1 MKGIEKA
8 LRLAEGIVALRQA
21 SQKHRFTATIS
32 YSLTAAEVWPYV
44 IRNNFVSRE
53 AKKPVTQFAP
63 ETIHDGWKLTATWFR
78 KFGLKVVAWE
88 LPWEWVENQWVRF
101 EALSISGPVKY
112 FSFYF
117 HLMPTERG
125 CDLFFEVRFVPRF
138 PLVGRLLLGNTF
150 RDYCKVYRSLEGR
163 IPRKSQYDPALFYEV
178 SPAKRREFTELAE
191 RYQKS
196 GADAATAQTLAEHV
210 TFAPDVQVQKIRPK
224 EIALRSH
231 RHFAETTAFLL
242 AATRAGLFDMHWEIL
257 CPACRA
263 PNAETR
269 NLSLLTGEAHCE
281 FCDIRYDAAFDRN
294 VEVCFSPHGSVRE
307 VNPVMYCRGNPGQ
320 TPHIFAQ
327 LTVLPGEKQ
336 VILGGMPAGLYNLRR
351 AERVNVAGISVEKGR
366 HVNNRLSLSAVP
378 EGLAFAAD
386 KDIVIHNDTGV
397 VETIRIE
404 HPSYNDLALTAFEV
418 STMQTFRDLFSSEIL
433 RPDLKLAIKNAV
445 FFFSDLKDSTQLY
458 EERGDAEAFALVQ
471 SHFDIMIRIIGQHH
485 GAVVKTIGDAV
496 MAVFTHS
503 ADALRAA
510 AAIHDDIRE
519 FNRNSKDHEL
529 VVKIGL
535 HEGPALAL
543 TLNDRLDYFGSTVN
557 KAARIQNEA
566 GGNETVISEDLY
578 RRLEGD
584 SLLAKLNPHPYTAQL
599 KGIKRD
605 MLLYRLK
612 AA

>member
-1 MKGIEKA
+1 
-8 LRLAEGIVALRQA
+8 
-21 SQKHRFTATIS
+21 
-32 YSLTAAEVWPYV
+32 
-44 IRNNFVSRE
+44 
-53 AKKPVTQFAP
+53 
-63 ETIHDGWKLTATWFR
+63 
-78 KFGLKVVAWE
+78 
-88 LPWEWVENQWVRF
+88 
-101 EALSISGPVKY
+101 
-112 FSFYF
+112 
-117 HLMPTERG
+117 
-125 CDLFFEVRFVPRF
+125 
-138 PLVGRLLLGNTF
+138 
-150 RDYCKVYRSLEGR
+150 
-163 IPRKSQYDPALFYEV
+163 
-178 SPAKRREFTELAE
+178 
-191 RYQKS
+191 
-196 GADAATAQTLAEHV
+196 
-210 TFAPDVQVQKIRPK
+210 
-224 EIALRSH
+224 
-231 RHFAETTAFLL
+231 
-242 AATRAGLFDMHWEIL
+242 
-257 CPACRA
+257 
-263 PNAETR
+263 
-269 NLSLLTGEAHCE
+269 
-281 FCDIRYDAAFDRN
+281 
-294 VEVCFSPHGSVRE
+294 
-307 VNPVMYCRGNPGQ
+307 
-320 TPHIFAQ
+320 
-327 LTVLPGEKQ
+327 
-336 VILGGMPAGLYNLRR
+336 
-351 AERVNVAGISVEKGR
+351 
-366 HVNNRLSLSAVP
+366 
-378 EGLAFAAD
+378 
-386 KDIVIHNDTGV
+386 
-397 VETIRIE
+397 
-404 HPSYNDLALTAFEV
+404 
-418 STMQTFRDLFSSEIL
+418 MQTFRDLFSSEIL

-584 SLLAKLNPHPYTAQL
+584 SLLAKLNPQPYTAQL